1 MRMES
6 RRKKLIA
13 VISSAVFA
21 IAALAL
27 TLYEMFANSDEN
39 MPAEAVFGLETAERL
54 LLFGAFGCLI
64 FAFGYARLLLPRF
77 RGGIV
82 ATLAALAVALS
93 NFPFFTLGSGQLVY
107 TASIGRSVLYIL
119 FCVSIGLFE
128 ETAFRSLLMPIFI
141 GAMKNRKSAP
151 VLAVLFS
158 SGLFAL
164 AHLFNLFGGAIGATF
179 LQVGYT
185 FLTGCMFGALLILTR
200 SVAAPVIAHTLY
212 NIGGLLGSADMA
224 SGSQWNAPAIAVMAV
239 VSVLAGAY
247 LVFAVLRRT
256 AFGNTQY
263 LLVERKTEPQN
274 GEENSAR

>member
-6 RRKKLIA
+6 RKKKLIA

-27 TLYEMFANSDEN
+27 TLYEMFANSDES

-54 LLFGAFGCLI
+54 LLFGAFGCII

-82 ATLAALAVALS
+82 ATLAALAVALA

-107 TASIGRSVLYIL
+107 TASIDRSVLYIL

-164 AHLFNLFGGAIGATF
+164 AHLFNLFGGAIGA
-179 LQVGYT
+179 
-185 FLTGCMFGALLILTR
+185 
-200 SVAAPVIAHTLY
+200 HTLY

-256 AFGNTQY
+256 VFGNTQY